1 MSDNTENLYHCTIE
15 AIGAFEIQNIGGCIS
30 TGGPIVGVY
39 ETTVYKD
46 GDNYIDMNNLD
57 RIINFIETPQR
68 NMPKINSDSLLYVIQ
83 NDSLVP
89 LSEYKK
95 EKTIR

>member
-15 AIGAFEIQNIGGCIS
+15 AIGAFEIKNNGGCIS
-30 TGGPIVGVY
+30 TSGPIVGVY

-57 RIINFIETPQR
+57 RIINFIKTPQR
-68 NMPKINSDSLLYVIQ
+68 NMPKLDEDGLLYVIM
-83 NDSLVP
+83 NDTLVP
-89 LSEYKK
+89 YVEDKK